1 MKRILI
7 TGATGFVGKQVLKQ
21 LNNQSVLIRAVSRGD
36 QGSLLSSSKNVDEV
50 VNTKNFFTE
59 TLQWYENICK
69 DVDVVI
75 HVAWYAERGKYLES
89 PLNLECL
96 SGTLNFAQAAA
107 KQGVKKFVGVGTCFE
122 YDLTSSNPLDIN
134 ALLRP
139 THLYSIAKASVFL
152 FLDKYFEHQNIDFL
166 WTRIFYL
173 YGEGEDQRG
182 LVGELRKKL
191 ALGESV
197 DLTQGKQIRD
207 FIDVEIAGAII
218 ADASLGLNV
227 GAFNVCSGEGMSVR
241 ELAEKIADE
250 YGSRELLNFGARQ
263 DNLLDEPFVVGVSS
277 EVRA

>member
-1 MKRILI
+1 MRKILV

-21 LNNQSVLIRAVSRGD
+21 LNNHSVFIRIVSRGD
-36 QGSLLSSSKNVDEV
+36 QDNLLSSQEHVDEV
-50 VNTKNFFTE
+50 IITKNFFTE
-59 TLQWYENICK
+59 TTQWYENICK
-69 DVDVVI
+69 DIDVVI
-75 HVAWYAERGKYLES
+75 HLAWYAERGKYLES

-96 SGTLNFAQAAA
+96 SGTLNFAKAAA
-107 KQGVKKFVGVGTCFE
+107 KQDVKKFVGAGTCFE

-134 ALLRP
+134 AILKP
-139 THLYSIAKASVFL
+139 THLYSIAKASAFSFL
-152 FLDKYFEHQNIDFL
+152 FKYFENQNIDFL

-173 YGEGEDQRG
+173 YGEGEDERS
-182 LVGELRKKL
+182 LVGELKKKL

-207 FIDVEIAGAII
+207 FIDVEIAGAMI

-241 ELAEKIADE
+241 ELAEKIADD
-250 YGSRELLNFGARQ
+250 YGGRNLLNFGARQ
-263 DNLLDEPFVVGVSS
+263 ENLLDEPFVVGVCS